1 MNKVYNIEKDK
12 WLRPWNL
19 KTFDNLYNRDDRFF
33 AIILKGALAWLN
45 KNILMYDEPI
55 QHYIYNTGSSYL
67 YIESNGYE
75 FSWNE
80 TTGED
85 QMYMKLPRC
94 ICNIDNIS
102 IPLEELTSPFS
113 MGNYER
119 LSSDNTIKGYAAE
132 IRRIPIQMS
141 ISLDYYLSNF
151 NESIILIQEFIDK
164 ILFQKYFNVIYLGN
178 QLQCSIEFPQ
188 DFNIELNK
196 IDMTSPDVNQKHINI
211 KLNIETNYPQINLR
225 TEILQSKVIESFGYS
240 NDPDYTERKNGAS

>member
-1 MNKVYNIEKDK
+1 MNKIYNIERDIWK
-12 WLRPWNL
+12 RPWNL
-19 KTFDNLYNRDDRFF
+19 KSFDNLYNRDDRFF
-33 AIILKGALAWLN
+33 AIILKGALSWLN
-45 KNILMYDEPI
+45 KNIVMYDEPI

-75 FSWNE
+75 FNWNE

-94 ICNIDNIS
+94 ICSIENIS
-102 IPLEELTSPFS
+102 VPLEELTSPFS
-113 MGNYER
+113 TGTYER

-132 IRRIPIQMS
+132 IRRIPIQIN

-178 QLQCSIEFPQ
+178 TLQCSIEFPQ

-196 IDMTSPDVNQKHINI
+196 IDMTSPETNNKHINI
-211 KLNIETNYPQINLR
+211 KLIIETNYPQINLR
-225 TEILQSKVIESFGYS
+225 TEISQSKVIENYEYV
-240 NDPDYTERKNGAS
+240 NNPNYKERKNGDS

>member
-1 MNKVYNIEKDK
+1 MNTVYNIERDEWK
-12 WLRPWNL
+12 RPWNL
-19 KTFDNLYNRDDRFF
+19 KTFDNLYDRDDRFF
-33 AIILKGALAWLN
+33 AIILKGTLAWLN

-55 QHYIYNTGSSYL
+55 QHFIYNTGSSYM

-94 ICNIDNIS
+94 ICNLENIS

-119 LSSDNTIKGYAAE
+119 LSSDNTIKGYVAE
-132 IRRIPIQMS
+132 IRRIPIQLNL
-141 ISLDYYLSNF
+141 SLDYYLSNF
-151 NESIILIQEFIDK
+151 NESIILIQELIDK
-164 ILFQKYFNVIYLGN
+164 ILFQKYFKVIYLGN
-178 QLQCSIEFPQ
+178 ELQCSIEFPQ

-196 IDMTSPDVNQKHINI
+196 VDMTSPEINQKHINI

-225 TEILQSKVIESFGYS
+225 TEILQSKVIADYEYKY
-240 NDPDYTERKNGAS
+240 NPDYKERKNGES